1 MAARCFHLTFVLFHL
16 TWLIVFIDEHMLQEG
31 IRPYSHLAFA
41 DVQQKL
47 DYLHRSLGIIIN
59 PLVGSKK
66 RCIYIYV
73 CFFGTC
79 FPHIFGIIIPTD
91 FHIFQ
96 RG

>member
-73 CFFGTC
+73 CVFLEHV
-79 FPHIFGIIIPTD
+79 FPIYLE
-91 FHIFQ
+91 
-96 RG
+96 

>member
-47 DYLHRSLGIIIN
+47 DYVHRSLGIIIN

-66 RCIYIYV
+66 RCIYVYTYMCAFFLEHVFPIYLE
-73 CFFGTC
+73 
-79 FPHIFGIIIPTD
+79 
-91 FHIFQ
+91 
-96 RG
+96 

>member
-66 RCIYIYV
+66 RCIYIYIHM
-73 CFFGTC
+73 CAFFLEHV
-79 FPHIFGIIIPTD
+79 FPIYLE
-91 FHIFQ
+91 
-96 RG
+96 